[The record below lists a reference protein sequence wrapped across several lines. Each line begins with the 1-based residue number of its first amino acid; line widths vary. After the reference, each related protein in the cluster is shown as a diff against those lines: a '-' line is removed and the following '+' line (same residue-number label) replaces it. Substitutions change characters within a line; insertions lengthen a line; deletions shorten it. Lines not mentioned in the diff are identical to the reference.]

1 MAFDANG
8 NIQSYTR
15 PTQAQSNNAPG
26 ADGAFLQLS
35 GYTAFNLP
43 TSITKSLGGTIQA
56 SAEFFCDAG
65 YQRTRQ
71 IKRSGP
77 TQTGT
82 FVDDILYVVPGGF
95 EVHRNATGQIIK
107 SIATL
112 SGSDGVV
119 ATVTTNFDAI
129 TGIPLAQLPTAQ
141 NGFDVSSNNSGVNTV
156 TKLILK
162 DHLGSMVAEIT
173 LEGSP
178 QAPTVQVSMLSIH
191 GFGPWGNARNQ
202 TAALAEGQRG
212 FTGHEHVAELGI
224 IHMNGRLYDPVI
236 GRFLQADPI
245 IQAPHNAQSHNRY
258 SYVMNNPLSMSDPSG
273 FSWWMQWRSSV
284 VAAAT
289 YVVVAWATG
298 GCLAC
303 AQFAANAVRA
313 GMNAHANGTNALQAI
328 ASNALGAYLG
338 GPILDSGIEVA
349 LNGANRRQIAGAIV
363 GGIIGDIVGQQM
375 DGMTSI
381 AAGGCASAMVNR
393 GSCWTGARDS
403 MIAAG
408 IQAAGTRAYV
418 YLIGDGST
426 GQNGSS
432 GGSRPTP
439 LFIGTTD
446 YIDETRSRIARE
458 FPELLPRGTTLE
470 IAPAYVQAG
479 MSFSDIMRVPVN
491 VFACACLNGIWSP
504 ADGVTLGQNAYVS
517 RAYGV
522 VDLSVDGRAELMG
535 LAVHE
540 LLHAYLNRTIGV
552 SDYLANEPFHHGW
565 IYQKQAEF
573 WLWARE
579 GYPGSSRPTIALP
592 GGSNP

>member
-1 MAFDANG
+1 MNDGQSFVSSIAYDTLDRLLQTSGTGITDTGSNSLDLAGNLSSKAGLLLGYQSGSNCLCAIGASTCGAGAGTGNMAFDANG

-35 GYTAFNLP
+35 GYTAFNLT

-56 SAEFFCDAG
+56 SAEFGYDAG

-77 TQTGT
+77 TQTGA

-107 SIATL
+107 SIAIL

-129 TGIPLAQLPTAQ
+129 TGVPLAQLPTAQ

-162 DHLGSMVAEIT
+162 NHLGSMVAEIT
-173 LEGSP
+173 LGGTP
-178 QAPTVQVSMLSIH
+178 QAPTVAVNMLSIH
-191 GFGPWGNARNQ
+191 GFGPWGNARN
-202 TAALAEGQRG
+202 AAAGLAEGQRG
-212 FTGHEHVAELGI
+212 FTGHEQLAELGI
-224 IHMNGRLYDPVI
+224 IHMN

-273 FSWWMQWRSSV
+273 FSWRMQWRSSV

-289 YVVVAWATG
+289 YVVVAWAIG
-298 GCLAC
+298 GCLEC

-328 ASNALGAYLG
+328 ASNALGAYLDK
-338 GPILDSGIEVA
+338 PIPGSGIEVA
-349 LNGANRRQIAGAIV
+349 LNGGNRRQIAGAIV

-375 DGMTSI
+375 GGMTGI
-381 AAGGCASAMVNR
+381 AAGGCAGATVNR

-408 IQAAGTRAYV
+408 IQAAGTRAYEYV
-418 YLIGDGST
+418 VSGGGT
-426 GQNGSS
+426 GGAQAFAGGKNADAEPLGGWKTPP
-432 GGSRPTP
+432 GGSRWLTA
-439 LFIGTTD
+439 G
-446 YIDETRSRIARE
+446 
-458 FPELLPRGTTLE
+458 E
-470 IAPAYVQAG
+470 IAMAKDVFGDTIKYDEVQIIRVKAYFFQPQNTTMAPDG
-479 MSFSDIMRVPVN
+479 NIYFHPLSTNYRDDFSKKD
-491 VFACACLNGIWSP
+491 
-504 ADGVTLGQNAYVS
+504 
-517 RAYGV
+517 
-522 VDLSVDGRAELMG
+522 
-535 LAVHE
+535 
-540 LLHAYLNRTIGV
+540 
-552 SDYLANEPFHHGW
+552 
-565 IYQKQAEF
+565 
-573 WLWARE
+573 
-579 GYPGSSRPTIALP
+579 IAL
-592 GGSNP
+592 